1 MSKLLYAN
9 IKGFESKENLINDY
23 KHSLVDPVTKASKL
37 EVDAE
42 YTIDEETWTKYHD
55 LQKKLLSLLLNEK
68 DLVYTNTM

>member
-1 MSKLLYAN
+1 M
-9 IKGFESKENLINDY
+9 
-23 KHSLVDPVTKASKL
+23 DPVTKVSKI

-68 DLVYTNTM
+68 DLVYTNSIEPIKNNINMSNIREKQVT